1 MHGQRTYLVLPV
13 PIRQVDEL
21 NPAVRREVIASIAPS
36 AARWLESDWSR
47 PVEHVAQGATRTP
60 LASPVPVIVAAQ
72 GHSGVT
78 GRDQRFLLVGSGG
91 WLLSYIT
98 DIATSIGGERVALE
112 FPGNYELLLASVA
125 WLAHLDDLIAPS
137 AVSQQVSRL

>member
-1 MHGQRTYLVLPV
+1 
-13 PIRQVDEL
+13 
-21 NPAVRREVIASIAPS
+21 
-36 AARWLESDWSR
+36 
-47 PVEHVAQGATRTP
+47 VEHVAQGATHTP

-72 GHSGVT
+72 GHSSVT
-78 GRDQRFLLVGSGG
+78 GRAQRFLLVGSGG

-98 DIATSIGGERVALE
+98 DIATSIGGERVALQ

-137 AVSQQVSRL
+137 AVSQQVSRLDGVTTRAKWVWGSIVVGGVPAACLILGVLVWGIRRR